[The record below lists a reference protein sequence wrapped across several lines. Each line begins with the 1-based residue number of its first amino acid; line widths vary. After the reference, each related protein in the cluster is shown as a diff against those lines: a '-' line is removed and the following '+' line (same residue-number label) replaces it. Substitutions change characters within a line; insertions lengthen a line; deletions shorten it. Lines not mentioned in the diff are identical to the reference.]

1 MPTHAARADA
11 QPSDGGAWIE
21 RARRMTGYYD
31 EAMDFIRRA
40 AHSHPA
46 IADDVYALV
55 RLWAD
60 ADQLDELTLPLLE
73 RINAELLGGAG
84 ALDTTRGVS
93 GYCAD
98 GERRIFYECGWALEW
113 DDSCAVSVS
122 IGVDDEGVFHAYAG
136 GARSQ
141 VKRWLGYPP
150 TESVLQDALADVYV
164 REATAAT
171 VIPAT

>member
-1 MPTHAARADA
+1 MPTDAAHADA
-11 QPSDGGAWIE
+11 QPSGGAWIE
-21 RARRMTGYYD
+21 RARRMAGYYD

-40 AHSHPA
+40 QHSHPA
-46 IADDVYALV
+46 IADDVYTLM

-98 GERRIFYECGWALEW
+98 GERRIFYECGWALKW
-113 DDSCAVSVS
+113 SDSFAISVS

-136 GARSQ
+136 GAQSQ
-141 VKRWLGYPP
+141 VKRRLGYPP
-150 TESVLQDALADVYV
+150 TESALQDALADVYV
-164 REATAAT
+164 REATAAP

>member
-1 MPTHAARADA
+1 MPTHDARHDA
-11 QPSDGGAWIE
+11 HASGGAWIE
-21 RARRMTGYYD
+21 RARRMAGYYD

-40 AHSHPA
+40 QHSHPA
-46 IADDVYALV
+46 IADDVYALM

-60 ADQLDELTLPLLE
+60 ADQLDELALPLLE
-73 RINAELLGGAG
+73 RLNAELLGGAG
-84 ALDTTRGVS
+84 ALDATRGVS

-113 DDSCAVSVS
+113 DDSFAVSIA

-141 VKRWLGYPP
+141 FRRRLGYPP
-150 TESVLQDALADVYV
+150 TESALQDALADVYV
-164 REATAAT
+164 REATCS
-171 VIPAT
+171 PATPAIN

>member
-1 MPTHAARADA
+1 MPTHAAAAA
-11 QPSDGGAWIE
+11 QPSGGAWIE
-21 RARRMTGYYD
+21 RARRMAGYYD

-60 ADQLDELTLPLLE
+60 ADQIDELALPLLE
-73 RINAELLGGAG
+73 RLNTELLGGAG
-84 ALDTTRGVS
+84 ALDATRGVS

-98 GERRIFYECGWALEW
+98 GERRIFYECGWVLEW
-113 DDSCAVSVS
+113 DDSFAVSIA

-141 VKRWLGYPP
+141 TRRRLGYPP
-150 TESVLQDALADVYV
+150 TESALQDALADVYV
-164 REATAAT
+164 REATT
-171 VIPAT
+171 SQVSPAIN

>member
-1 MPTHAARADA
+1 MPTDAARDDA
-11 QPSDGGAWIE
+11 QPSGGSAWIE
-21 RARRMTGYYD
+21 RARRMAGYYD

-40 AHSHPA
+40 QHSHPA

-73 RINAELLGGAG
+73 RINAELLDGEG

-113 DDSCAVSVS
+113 DDSCTISVS

-136 GARSQ
+136 GAQSQ
-141 VKRWLGYPP
+141 VKRRLGYPP
-150 TESVLQDALADVYV
+150 TESALQDALADVYV
-164 REATAAT
+164 REATAAPA
-171 VIPAT
+171 IPAT

>member
-1 MPTHAARADA
+1 MPTHAARDDA
-11 QPSDGGAWIE
+11 QPSDGSAWIE
-21 RARRMTGYYD
+21 RARRMAGYYD

-46 IADDVYALV
+46 IPDDVYALV

-93 GYCAD
+93 GYRAD

-113 DDSCAVSVS
+113 DDSFAVSVS

-136 GARSQ
+136 GAQSQ
-141 VKRWLGYPP
+141 VKRRLGYPP
-150 TESVLQDALADVYV
+150 TKSALQDALADVYV
-164 REATAAT
+164 REATAAPA
-171 VIPAT
+171 IPAT